1 MLLDKETQFSNRQAI
16 TASAPSTNHINLQPT
31 GRRPHSNT
39 VVGRDLG
46 MSDIPLLIQVTDSF
60 TGGTSVQVSVQTD
73 DNAAFTTPTTV
84 IQTAAIPVADLKA
97 GYQFTIDDFPI
108 GVREQ
113 YVRLY
118 YTVVGTPTAG
128 TITASAVA
136 GVQRHG

>member
-1 MLLDKETQFSNRQAI
+1 MLLDKEAQFSNRQVI
-16 TASAPSTNHINLQPT
+16 TASAASTDYINLQPT
-31 GRRPHSNT
+31 GRRAHS
-39 VVGRDLG
+39 GAAIARDLG
-46 MSDIPLLIQVTDSF
+46 LSDVPLLVQITDAF

-73 DNAAFTTPTTV
+73 DNAAFSSPTTV

-97 GYQFTIDDFPI
+97 GYQFPLDQFPV